1 MVKIQI
7 LTRHGNGIALEA
19 QDLDEAR
26 NLLSNQFVVV
36 SGHDRFT
43 AISTASID
51 LFDASQIPENPDA
64 PSKQEGTPNE

>member
-7 LTRHGNGIALEA
+7 LTRHGNSISV
-19 QDLDEAR
+19 DVHDFDEAR

-36 SGHDRFT
+36 NGQDRFT

-64 PSKQEGTPNE
+64 PSAQEGTPNE